1 MTHQTIELNE
11 DLLKSYDEKSKQA
24 VISEHINLVQQET
37 LDFNDTDLPECNN
50 FDELMDQ
57 SEKQAAA
64 HQRMKSTPAS
74 HWDGAIYQT
83 ADCANPSINSNNQN
97 TK

>member
-74 HWDGAIYQT
+74 GWDGAIYQT
-83 ADCANPSINSNNQN
+83 ADCVNASIQN

>member
-57 SEKQAAA
+57 SEKQAA
-64 HQRMKSTPAS
+64 HQRMNSTPAS
-74 HWDGAIYQT
+74 NWDSQIYHT
-83 ADCANPSINSNNQN
+83 ADYINTNIQN

>member
-1 MTHQTIELNE
+1 MSHQTIELDD
-11 DLLKSYDEKSKQA
+11 DLLKSYDAKSKQA
-24 VISEHINLVQQET
+24 VISEHVNLVQQET

-57 SEKQAAA
+57 SEKRATA
-64 HQRMKSTPAS
+64 HHRMKSTPAS
-74 HWDGAIYQT
+74 VWDGAIYQT
-83 ADCANPSINSNNQN
+83 ADCANANIQN